1 MIFRDCRNIFSR
13 RGCSWIVKE
22 LLTYLMVKVPLKS
35 AFRGCNIGQGPI
47 STRLTTWSTSLVVV
61 LLKAAPRPWPST
73 WFLPLYVLRFSHPR
87 VGDASSRQ
95 RRCNNHR
102 RSILLSV
109 NRDTVWSFNERP
121 WINGVR
127 NCWKNLVQWYS
138 SCNEIS
144 SFGKL
149 GGHVWRLQLR
159 ASLTLRTTETIKINF
174 FVFFK
179 D

>member
-1 MIFRDCRNIFSR
+1 MQYWPGTNFDSTHHLIHLSSR
-13 RGCSWIVKE
+13 S
-22 LLTYLMVKVPLKS
+22 S
-35 AFRGCNIGQGPI
+35 F
-47 STRLTTWSTSLVVV
+47 
-61 LLKAAPRPWPST
+61 KAAPRPWPST
-73 WFLPLYVLRFSHPR
+73 WFLPLCVLRFFRPR

-138 SCNEIS
+138 SCNFFREIRWTC
-144 SFGKL
+144 L
-149 GGHVWRLQLR
+149 ET
-159 ASLTLRTTETIKINF
+159 ATESVVNSGNYRNYQNEFFCFLFFF
-174 FVFFK
+174 FVFRINIIRSCRKGEINLDFYWDQNSIMPNYK
-179 D
+179 RWKYEK